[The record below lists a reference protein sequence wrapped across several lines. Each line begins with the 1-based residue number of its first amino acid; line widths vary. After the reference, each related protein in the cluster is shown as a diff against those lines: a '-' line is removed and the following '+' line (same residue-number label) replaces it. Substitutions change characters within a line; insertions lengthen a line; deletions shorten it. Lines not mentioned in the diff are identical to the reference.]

1 MNTNDIRFKI
11 SEVASK
17 LIYDFL
23 SIDPNANFNLT
34 YEDGVIGLTGAV
46 SVFDPEAEKGENE
59 NGNSL

>member
-34 YEDGVIGLTGAV
+34 YEDGVIGLTGAI
-46 SVFDPEAEKGENE
+46 SVFDPEKEEGGNE
-59 NGNSL
+59 NGYTV

>member
-1 MNTNDIRFKI
+1 MNTNDIQFKI

-46 SVFDPEAEKGENE
+46 SVFDPEAEGGENE

>member
-1 MNTNDIRFKI
+1 MNTNDIQFKI

-34 YEDGVIGLTGAV
+34 YEDGVIGLTGAI
-46 SVFDPEAEKGENE
+46 SIFDPEAEEDEN

>member
-11 SEVASK
+11 SEVASN

-46 SVFDPEAEKGENE
+46 SVFDPEAEEDEK

>member
-11 SEVASK
+11 SEVASR

-34 YEDGVIGLTGAV
+34 YEDGIIELTGAI
-46 SVFDPEAEKGENE
+46 SVFDPEAEKGESE
-59 NGNSL
+59 NGDTL

>member
-11 SEVASK
+11 SEVASQ

-34 YEDGVIGLTGAV
+34 YEDGVLGITGAIGI
-46 SVFDPEAEKGENE
+46 FDPEAEEGEN
-59 NGNSL
+59 NVNSL

>member
-1 MNTNDIRFKI
+1 MNTDDIRFNV

-34 YEDGVIGLTGAV
+34 YEDGVLGITGAIGI
-46 SVFDPEAEKGENE
+46 FDPEAEEEKN
-59 NGNSL
+59 

>member
-46 SVFDPEAEKGENE
+46 SVFDPEAEEDEN

>member
-11 SEVASK
+11 SEVASQ

-34 YEDGVIGLTGAV
+34 YEDGVIGLTGAI
-46 SVFDPEAEKGENE
+46 SIFDPEAEEDEN

>member
-1 MNTNDIRFKI
+1 MNTNDIQFKI
-11 SEVASK
+11 SEVASR

-46 SVFDPEAEKGENE
+46 SVFDPEKEGGENE
-59 NGNSL
+59 NGDTV

>member
-1 MNTNDIRFKI
+1 MNTNDIQFQV

-34 YEDGVIGLTGAV
+34 YEDGVLGITGAIGI
-46 SVFDPEAEKGENE
+46 FDPEAEGGENE

>member
-11 SEVASK
+11 SEVASQ

-34 YEDGVIGLTGAV
+34 YEDGVIGLTGAI
-46 SVFDPEAEKGENE
+46 SVFDPEAEEGENE

>member
-46 SVFDPEAEKGENE
+46 SVFDPEEKEGENE

>member
-11 SEVASK
+11 SEVASQ

-46 SVFDPEAEKGENE
+46 SVFDPEAEESEN

>member
-46 SVFDPEAEKGENE
+46 SVFDPEEEEEEN